1 MSTSNDHSDRQRDD
15 MITLRVP
22 RGALTALWTL
32 GSLIALLL
40 VALAFIAGLALR
52 PALPAA
58 APVQVPVI
66 VDPAP
71 VAPSIVTLS
80 ASPLPLPVTPAPP
93 TSAPT
98 SEPAVQPTL
107 ELIRPTEAPAIPA
120 PTDAAPVIP
129 APTGI
134 DADPPAA
141 VDFRIEPQP
150 AAVQPPAAPVQA
162 AAQPP
167 PAARPADS
175 GGGGASRPAPTTRPP
190 VHALRGNVR

>member
-1 MSTSNDHSDRQRDD
+1 MNTSNDHSDRQRDD

-22 RGALTALWTL
+22 RSALTALWTL

-40 VALAFIAGLALR
+40 VALAFVAGLALR

-120 PTDAAPVIP
+120 PAEAPVIP
-129 APTGI
+129 APTG
-134 DADPPAA
+134 ANVAPPAA
-141 VDFRIEPQP
+141 LNRSRQQCNRQPRRSRQP
-150 AAVQPPAAPVQA
+150 AHRCQPRDPPTQA
-162 AAQPP
+162 AEVH
-167 PAARPADS
+167 
-175 GGGGASRPAPTTRPP
+175 PAPLQPRARLCMPFG
-190 VHALRGNVR
+190 AMCAG

>member
-1 MSTSNDHSDRQRDD
+1 MVRMNPAQGGHSMNTSNDHSDRQRDD

-22 RGALTALWTL
+22 RSALTALWTL

-40 VALAFIAGLALR
+40 VALAFVAGLALR

-58 APVQVPVI
+58 APVQVPVV

-80 ASPLPLPVTPAPP
+80 PSPSPLPVTPAPP

-129 APTGI
+129 APT
-134 DADPPAA
+134 
-141 VDFRIEPQP
+141 E
-150 AAVQPPAAPVQA
+150 
-162 AAQPP
+162 
-167 PAARPADS
+167 ARRRS
-175 GGGGASRPAPTTRPP
+175 SSRGRFS
-190 VHALRGNVR
+190 H

>member
-22 RGALTALWTL
+22 RSALTVLWTL

-40 VALAFIAGLALR
+40 VALAFVAGLALR
-52 PALPAA
+52 PAMPAA
-58 APVQVPVI
+58 APVQAPVV

-80 ASPLPLPVTPAPP
+80 ASPLPLPVTLAPP

-120 PTDAAPVIP
+120 PTDAAPVIA
-129 APTGI
+129 APTGV

-141 VDFRIEPQP
+141 VDFRIEPQQQRNR
-150 AAVQPPAAPVQA
+150 QPHRFRQRRNRRQPRDPPTQA
-162 AAQPP
+162 AEVH
-167 PAARPADS
+167 
-175 GGGGASRPAPTTRPP
+175 PAPLQRL
-190 VHALRGNVR
+190 ARQ